1 MLHTLCIYLKLRK
14 HYNKGVISNKM
25 LMNVKIKNIYYEN
38 VTYFSSNMIK
48 HVGLSF
54 NFLNQI
60 S

>member
-14 HYNKGVISNKM
+14 HYNMGVISNKM
-25 LMNVKIKNIYYEN
+25 HMNVKIKNIYYEN

-48 HVGLSF
+48 HVVLSF
-54 NFLNQI
+54 NFLDQI